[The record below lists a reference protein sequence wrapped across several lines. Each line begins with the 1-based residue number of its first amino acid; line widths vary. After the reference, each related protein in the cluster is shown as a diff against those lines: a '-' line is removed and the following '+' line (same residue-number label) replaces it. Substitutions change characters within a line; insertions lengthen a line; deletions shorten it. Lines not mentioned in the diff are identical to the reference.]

1 MNLAPRQSDHL
12 DDNEVELAGSNVSQR
27 KKCVSEDGRIFNE
40 KEDGVDASIGGLAGG
55 AVIHRLSCLR
65 KCASVQVC
73 LCVCANVHNQHLP
86 RTSHVVS
93 RRVRAGK
100 QLRGNVWTSKW
111 VRHALTSDTS
121 PLLSGLTFI
130 DVIYFHITSTGACM
144 A

>member
-55 AVIHRLSCLR
+55 AVIHRLSYLR

-73 LCVCANVHNQHLP
+73 KCASVSVCLCKCVSVSVQVCECVCVSVQVFTTNISRVH
-86 RTSHVVS
+86 
-93 RRVRAGK
+93 
-100 QLRGNVWTSKW
+100 
-111 VRHALTSDTS
+111 LT
-121 PLLSGLTFI
+121 L
-130 DVIYFHITSTGACM
+130 
-144 A
+144 